1 MDRERARASGP
12 TAAELVSELAARIT
26 EVDGATRAVCALDPE
41 ASRHA
46 RERDAETA
54 GGIRRSRL
62 HGMPILLKD
71 IIDVAGR
78 PTTAGSR
85 ALLASRPRTDA
96 TIVQRLV
103 GAGMIVLGKANLTEW
118 SNIRDGAGLPGW
130 SAVGGLT
137 RNPYALNRSASGSSS
152 GCAAAVAA
160 RLTPFAIGSETD
172 GSITNP
178 AAVTGV
184 VGLKPTVG
192 LLPTDGIVPISW
204 SQDAPGPMALTV
216 ADVADLLS
224 VLVADGTDYRLGA
237 TAGSLAGKRIGV
249 PRGRYWGYSAAADAA
264 AERAV
269 GLLGGAGATIVD
281 GTDLPSMDDFDP
293 ADELHV
299 MLAELE
305 PGLRRYLSGVDG
317 DVPRSLA
324 EIVEYN
330 KAHPDE
336 EMPYF
341 GQSLF
346 DRALEIAASA
356 SVEDYRRARAACV
369 AHGRTDGIDR
379 VLAEHGLD
387 ALITPTTTPATPLDV
402 VNGPWRKG
410 MCSQPAALAGYPLL
424 TVPSGTA
431 HGLPVAVT
439 FWGGARSERTLLE
452 IGHGYEQARDADSG
466 PLPAPTL
473 PSFV

>member
-1 MDRERARASGP
+1 MPRTGTGAVEHIS
-12 TAAELVSELAARIT
+12 TLTARIA
-26 EVDGATRAVCALDPE
+26 EIDPLTRAVCALDPE
-41 ASRHA
+41 ALRHA
-46 RERDAETA
+46 GERDAESA
-54 GGIRRSRL
+54 RGIRRSRL

-71 IIDVAGR
+71 IIDVAGL
-78 PTTAGSR
+78 PTTAGSQAMR
-85 ALLASRPRTDA
+85 ASRPRRDA
-96 TIVQRLV
+96 AIVERLV
-103 GAGMIVLGKANLTEW
+103 GAGMIVLGKTNLTEW
-118 SNIRDGAGLPGW
+118 SNIRDGGGLPGW

-152 GCAAAVAA
+152 GSAAAVAA

-224 VLVADGTDYRLGA
+224 VLVADGTDYRLDA
-237 TAGSLAGKRIGV
+237 AAGGLAGKRIGV
-249 PRGRYWGYSAAADAA
+249 PRRRYWGYSAAADAA
-264 AERAV
+264 AEHA
-269 GLLGGAGATIVD
+269 LDLIAAAGATLVE
-281 GTDLPSMDDFDP
+281 GTDLLSMDEFDP
-293 ADELHV
+293 ADELYV

-305 PGLRRYLSGVDG
+305 PGLRRYLSGLDG
-317 DVPRSLA
+317 EVPRSLA
-324 EIVEYN
+324 EIADYN
-330 KAHPDE
+330 RAHPDQ

-346 DRALEIAASA
+346 DRALEIAEAGSE
-356 SVEDYRRARAACV
+356 EDYRRARAACL
-369 AHGRTDGIDR
+369 AHGRVDGIDR
-379 VLAEHGLD
+379 VLAEHDLD
-387 ALITPTTTPATPLDV
+387 ALVTPTTTPATPLDV

-424 TVPSGTA
+424 TVPAGTA
-431 HGLPVAVT
+431 HGLPVAIT
-439 FWGGARSERTLLE
+439 FWGGARSEGTLLE
-452 IGHGYEQARDADSG
+452 IGHGFELARDADAG

-473 PSFV
+473 PVFV